1 MLARRSLARAASQ
14 PSPLGAAPT
23 NARNMATL
31 REIEMRLK
39 SVRNIEK
46 ITKSMKMIASTKL
59 AKAQRAMTNGKQYG
73 VANSEVFQNSEVE
86 NPAKHKLFI
95 VISSDKGLCG
105 GIHSSV
111 SKFTRRAIADK
122 EHPVDSDSP
131 IMIIGDKSKAQL
143 SRALPKNLSLTFNQ
157 IGRDIPTFADAAGVA
172 DLIVKSD
179 VKYDSIAIVY
189 NKFVSSISYEP
200 ATVEVQTEDSLK
212 ASPGFKAYEME
223 DDATKDLAEFA
234 LANAIFAALVEA
246 HACEQSARRNAMDN
260 ASKNAGDMISTLQM
274 QYNRGRQAAI
284 TNELVDIITGAS
296 AL

>member
-1 MLARRSLARAASQ
+1 MASSMVSPTRVSPTTCLAVQSLTSIFA
-14 PSPLGAAPT
+14 
-23 NARNMATL
+23 
-31 REIEMRLK
+31 
-39 SVRNIEK
+39 
-46 ITKSMKMIASTKL
+46 
-59 AKAQRAMTNGKQYG
+59 
-73 VANSEVFQNSEVE
+73 EVFQNSEVE
-86 NPAKHKLFI
+86 NPAKRKLFI

-212 ASPGFKAYEME
+212 ASRK
-223 DDATKDLAEFA
+223 
-234 LANAIFAALVEA
+234 
-246 HACEQSARRNAMDN
+246 
-260 ASKNAGDMISTLQM
+260 
-274 QYNRGRQAAI
+274 
-284 TNELVDIITGAS
+284 
-296 AL
+296 